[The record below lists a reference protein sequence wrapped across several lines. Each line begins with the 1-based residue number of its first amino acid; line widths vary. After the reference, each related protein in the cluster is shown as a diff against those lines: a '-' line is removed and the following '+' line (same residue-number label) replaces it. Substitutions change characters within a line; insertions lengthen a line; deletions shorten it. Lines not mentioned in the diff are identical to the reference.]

1 MKYRPGR
8 AYIMSEVAELVDHV
22 GERWIRFPPNG
33 SIYIMFRIS
42 AGRSVKLNEIGAALV
57 LLSSSGFWWTGFSG
71 AMATSRSSLLSCLS
85 QHSTMAIE
93 EIDGNLQCGGISDIR
108 D

>member
-1 MKYRPGR
+1 MDSFPAKWF
-8 AYIMSEVAELVDHV
+8 HV
-22 GERWIRFPPNG
+22 Q
-33 SIYIMFRIS
+33 YIMFRIS

-71 AMATSRSSLLSCLS
+71 AIATSRSSLLSCF
-85 QHSTMAIE
+85 STVAIE
-93 EIDGNLQCGGISDIR
+93 EIDGNLQCGGISCIR